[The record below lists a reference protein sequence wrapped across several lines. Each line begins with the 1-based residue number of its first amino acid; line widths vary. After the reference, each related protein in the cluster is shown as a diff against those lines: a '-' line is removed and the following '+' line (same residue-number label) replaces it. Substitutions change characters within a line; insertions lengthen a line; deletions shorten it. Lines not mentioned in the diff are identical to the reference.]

1 VALPTPHPFSTA
13 RDFPVDLYSFAP
25 IAAVLDAAYTVVIA
39 LSELIA
45 PFAGASAA
53 ALAVVLITLVVRAAL
68 IPVGVAQIRAQLTRE
83 RLAPRLRQL
92 QQKYKGKPEL
102 LQRKTMEF
110 YAAEKASPLAGCLPT
125 LAQAPVL
132 TAVYSLFAHSEIAGH
147 ANTLLTHTLGG
158 AALGANLFV
167 TLGTGLAAVWPYL
180 VLLVLLAIVVELS
193 RRATVRFTGSAAG
206 PTAGQGQGQGQG
218 QEALPG
224 MAGVLRW
231 LPFVSVLFA
240 AFAPLAAALYLVT
253 SAAWTLGERAV
264 LRRVLAR

>member
-1 VALPTPHPFSTA
+1 MDLST
-13 RDFPVDLYSFAP
+13 FPP
-25 IAAVLDAAYTVVIA
+25 IAVVLGGLQSLVTTLGVLV
-39 LSELIA
+39 E
-45 PFAGASAA
+45 PVAGASAA
-53 ALAVVLITLVVRAAL
+53 AVGVVLLTLLVRLVLVPVGLSQVRAEIA
-68 IPVGVAQIRAQLTRE
+68 RR
-83 RLAPRLRQL
+83 RLAPAIADLNRRITD
-92 QQKYKGKPEL
+92 PEARSKAL
-102 LQRKTMEF
+102 MAL
-110 YAAEKASPLAGCLPT
+110 YASEKVSPLAGCLPT

-193 RRATVRFTGSAAG
+193 RRATLRFTGPATVATAG
-206 PTAGQGQGQGQG
+206 PG

-264 LRRVLAR
+264 LRRVLSR

>member
-1 VALPTPHPFSTA
+1 MDLST
-13 RDFPVDLYSFAP
+13 FPP
-25 IAAVLDAAYTVVIA
+25 IAVVLGGLQSLVTTLGVLV
-39 LSELIA
+39 E
-45 PFAGASAA
+45 PVAGASAA
-53 ALAVVLITLVVRAAL
+53 AVGVVLLTLLVRL
-68 IPVGVAQIRAQLTRE
+68 VLVPVGVSQVRAEIARR
-83 RLAPRLRQL
+83 RLAPAIADLTRRITD
-92 QQKYKGKPEL
+92 PEARSKAL
-102 LQRKTMEF
+102 MAL
-110 YAAEKASPLAGCLPT
+110 YASEKVSPLAGCLPT

-132 TAVYSLFAHSEIAGH
+132 TAVYSLFAHSGIAGH

-193 RRATVRFTGSAAG
+193 RRATLRFTGPATVATAG
-206 PTAGQGQGQGQG
+206 PG

-264 LRRVLAR
+264 LRRVLSR

>member
-1 VALPTPHPFSTA
+1 MDLST
-13 RDFPVDLYSFAP
+13 FPP
-25 IAAVLDAAYTVVIA
+25 IAVVLDGLQSLVTTLGVLV
-39 LSELIA
+39 E
-45 PFAGASAA
+45 PVAGASAA
-53 ALAVVLITLVVRAAL
+53 ALGVVLLTLLVRL
-68 IPVGVAQIRAQLTRE
+68 VLVPVGVSQVRAEIARR
-83 RLAPRLRQL
+83 RLAPAVADLTRRVTD
-92 QQKYKGKPEL
+92 PEARSKAL
-102 LQRKTMEF
+102 MAL
-110 YAAEKASPLAGCLPT
+110 YASEKVSPLAGCLPA

-167 TLGTGLAAVWPYL
+167 TLGTGLSAVWPYL

-193 RRATVRFTGSAAG
+193 RRATVRFTGSATG
-206 PTAGQGQGQGQG
+206 PTTRQG

-224 MAGVLRW
+224 TAGVLRW